1 MQGAVAKISTEGE
14 GDVGILQDQDQSM
27 NQARGT
33 NRPTGEG
40 GEVRGCLECQ
50 NRSDLL
56 LQIEMLL
63 SHLRTKTLIGG
74 DQIVNT
80 VRLLKLINPST

>member
-1 MQGAVAKISTEGE
+1 LASLCTVLDIRVSGLDKGLQCTVFAAWVQTMQASAAKISTEGE

-40 GEVRGCLECQ
+40 GEV
-50 NRSDLL
+50 
-56 LQIEMLL
+56 
-63 SHLRTKTLIGG
+63 
-74 DQIVNT
+74 
-80 VRLLKLINPST
+80 